1 MESPSSPSKK
11 SCVSCGNKAMGIFRC
26 EGCLN
31 VFCRKHLNE
40 HRHFLSN
47 QLDEIVLEHDTLQ
60 HTIIEN
66 QSKQNNQH
74 SAVKEI
80 DRWEKDSIMKIQ
92 QLAEE
97 ARQQVKNSISSQT
110 GNLEEKM
117 RSFSLYMKYSLFI
130 SI

>member
-1 MESPSSPSKK
+1 
-11 SCVSCGNKAMGIFRC
+11 
-26 EGCLN
+26 
-31 VFCRKHLNE
+31 
-40 HRHFLSN
+40 
-47 QLDEIVLEHDTLQ
+47 LDEIVLEHDTLQ
-60 HTIIEN
+60 QTIVEN

-74 SAVKEI
+74 PILKEI
-80 DRWEKDSIMKIQ
+80 DQWEKNSIMKIQ

-97 ARQQVKNSISSQT
+97 ARQQVKSSTSSQT